1 MTVYKSIE
9 DLLSQPNCVDLF
21 MNNIGTSFKIL
32 DSTSEWLASERQD
45 TQSSN
50 STPHRK
56 PSTLKLCPVIIETL
70 KKIYSVDNV

>member
-32 DSTSEWLASERQD
+32 DATSEWLASERQD
-45 TQSSN
+45 TQS
-50 STPHRK
+50 
-56 PSTLKLCPVIIETL
+56 
-70 KKIYSVDNV
+70 